1 MKTWVSFRIERTK
14 IGIINYN
21 KKDNGWQNA
30 SRCLT
35 LIYCMF
41 ESVFV
46 ILFCEHK
53 DCQ

>member
-21 KKDNGWQNA
+21 KKTTAGKTPA
-30 SRCLT
+30 VVFT